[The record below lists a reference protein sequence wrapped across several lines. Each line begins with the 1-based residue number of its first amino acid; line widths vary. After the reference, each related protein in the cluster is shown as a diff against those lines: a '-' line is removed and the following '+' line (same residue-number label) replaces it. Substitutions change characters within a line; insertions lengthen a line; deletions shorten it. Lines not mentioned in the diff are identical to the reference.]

1 MAHIIQSSYLEDVTG
16 WNYHQPWRRST
27 LDNSIERNDFTSE
40 PIFFVQTRYFES
52 PVEVSVFVSWE
63 SDMRRQSFATVLIGK
78 NILVRE
84 GIAQILRA
92 ERFRIL
98 ASVSSVDEL
107 PSTLQSPQPL
117 FLIVQ
122 AGDDFDLAAEH
133 IGLVRDQHPG
143 GRIAIVA
150 NRDRPAELALAFRAG
165 ANGYFVNVNCCD
177 AFIKSIELV
186 AMGGTVFPP
195 AFLSFA
201 LDTKTD
207 HGSKAAIHGENEGAI
222 CVTTDDTVAPQL
234 SPREKSI
241 LRCLIE
247 GDSNKTI
254 ARKID
259 IAEATVK
266 VHVKAILRKIRV
278 QNRTQAAIWAMNHG
292 ALARAEMSDAPPSGR
307 DIDRRTPEV
316 IDVISNVKQI
326 EAPGSRELINGQG
339 NHVGV
344 PRIASF
350 EVDVRR
356 S

>member
-1 MAHIIQSSYLEDVTG
+1 
-16 WNYHQPWRRST
+16 
-27 LDNSIERNDFTSE
+27 
-40 PIFFVQTRYFES
+40 
-52 PVEVSVFVSWE
+52 
-63 SDMRRQSFATVLIGK
+63 MRRQSFATVLIGK

-84 GIAQILRA
+84 GIARILR
-92 ERFRIL
+92 EEHLRIL

-107 PSTLQSPQPL
+107 PSTLQSLQPV
-117 FLIVQ
+117 FLITQ
-122 AGDDFDLAAEH
+122 AGDDFDLAVEH

-150 NRDRPAELALAFRAG
+150 NHYRPAEMALAFRAG
-165 ANGYFVNVNCCD
+165 ASGYFVNVNCCD

-201 LDTKTD
+201 LDTKSD
-207 HGSKAAIHGENEGAI
+207 HGTKAALPDGAI
-222 CVTTDDTVAPQL
+222 FVTPEDTVAPQL
-234 SPREKSI
+234 SPREQSI

-247 GDSNKTI
+247 GDSNKII

-292 ALARAEMSDAPPSGR
+292 ALARAELSNAPPSGR
-307 DIDRRTPEV
+307 DIDRRMPSGRSLQV
-316 IDVISNVKQI
+316 
-326 EAPGSRELINGQG
+326 NGCLL
-339 NHVGV
+339 
-344 PRIASF
+344 PSAS
-350 EVDVRR
+350 
-356 S
+356 